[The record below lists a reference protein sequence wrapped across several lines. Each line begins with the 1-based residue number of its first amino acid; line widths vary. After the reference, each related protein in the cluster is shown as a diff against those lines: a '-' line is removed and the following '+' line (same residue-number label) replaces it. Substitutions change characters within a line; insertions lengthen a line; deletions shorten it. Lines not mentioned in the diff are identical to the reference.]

1 MTARRIMLLDLDGT
15 ACRGDEPVLEYARL
29 VGAALPDRTA
39 ARLTAMLHGFLD
51 GTDRDG
57 VLADAQDG
65 YQAVAALAA
74 HLDAPP
80 ETTEAAF
87 HGSRSRLAAGELD
100 AEAPTGLVDLLAELR
115 PAVRVVLVTNAP
127 ATGLGAILH
136 RLGLTGLLDE
146 VIADAGKPGSLP
158 PVLDRLLAD
167 VAAEHDPW
175 RLLSVGDIW
184 ANDLRVPR
192 ERGCA
197 TAYVDRFDRR
207 QGPADARAP
216 LIEDLYHHIRR
227 WAS

>member
-1 MTARRIMLLDLDGT
+1 MAARRIMLLDLDGT

-39 ARLTAMLHGFLD
+39 ARLTAMLHGFLN

-74 HLDAPP
+74 HLGSPP
-80 ETTEAAF
+80 EMTEAAF
-87 HGSRSRLAAGELD
+87 HGSRGRLAAGELRV
-100 AEAPTGLVDLLAELR
+100 EAPAGLVDLLAELR
-115 PAVRVVLVTNAP
+115 PTVRVLLVTNAP
-127 ATGLGAILH
+127 ATGLEAILN
-136 RLGLTGLLDE
+136 RLDLIGVLDE
-146 VIADAGKPGSLP
+146 VIANAGKPAGLP
-158 PVLDRLLAD
+158 PVLERVLAD
-167 VAAEHDPW
+167 VGAEHDPW

-192 ERGCA
+192 ERGSA

-216 LIEDLYHHIRR
+216 LVEDLYDHIRR